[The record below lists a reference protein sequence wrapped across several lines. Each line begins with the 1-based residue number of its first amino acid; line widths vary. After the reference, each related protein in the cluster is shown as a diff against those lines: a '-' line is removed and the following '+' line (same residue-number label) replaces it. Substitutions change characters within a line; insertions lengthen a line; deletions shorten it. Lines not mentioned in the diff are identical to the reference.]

1 MTFSSSLESF
11 RRSNFATDSKPI
23 SMETNKS
30 IFIATT
36 QPFSGKS
43 IVALGLVDMLLAKA
57 HKIGY
62 FKPIINNPPEV
73 KKDSPFETLIQHF
86 KLPIQYEKSYGYT
99 KDQANQLIES
109 GLQGEIID
117 TIISKYKVL
126 EEENDFNEAINALSK
141 TFKQTPFISL
151 TLFQKLGK
159 RLNYCP
165 YKLMA
170 LHNMLK
176 NNGDYFAI
184 FYDEEDGI

>member
-1 MTFSSSLESF
+1 MIAVLE
-11 RRSNFATDSKPI
+11 K
-23 SMETNKS
+23 
-30 IFIATT
+30 
-36 QPFSGKS
+36 
-43 IVALGLVDMLLAKA
+43 
-57 HKIGY
+57 
-62 FKPIINNPPEV
+62 
-73 KKDSPFETLIQHF
+73 LI
-86 KLPIQYEKSYGYT
+86 LRLE
-99 KDQANQLIES
+99 NQLNELKSCLEAEKQRDENLI
-109 GLQGEIID
+109 
-117 TIISKYKVL
+117 KKL

-176 NNGDYFAI
+176 NNGDYFAS